1 MATSGKNR
9 KHKANTRAGTQGKK
23 RAHFR
28 EQPQE
33 DGHFSET
40 IGADLRA
47 ARREKGLSLNDVA
60 ATLRLKSDDIRAI
73 EESDFEALPGKTY
86 AIGFVRA
93 YAQLMGAAAGPEA
106 EEFVRRFKVEMI
118 DAEENR
124 FHSSTRKD
132 PRKRIPY
139 GLVATAAVTL
149 MLGIGVWRMADTAVG
164 AGDDVLE
171 AYQPSLPQPV
181 VRETTAREAGLS
193 AGGRGPQGG
202 VILVPSQAPLDK
214 EAGFRTISAPVPAPA
229 RPVAEA
235 INLRS
240 DIPDGTSWGT
250 ENHDARI
257 RMKALADVWLRVEVE
272 GRVMF
277 ERVLATGDS
286 YIPPGRGG
294 ARIVTRD
301 AGDLEIYVDG
311 SYIRRLGSK
320 GDAFAGAT
328 LDPEALLAGR

>member
-1 MATSGKNR
+1 MATSRKNT
-9 KHKANTRAGTQGKK
+9 KKKAGTQGKS

-60 ATLRLKSDDIRAI
+60 STLRLKSDDIQAI

-93 YAQLMGAAAGPEA
+93 YAQMMGAAAGPEA
-106 EEFVRRFKVEMI
+106 EEFVRRFKAEI
-118 DAEENR
+118 TAEENK
-124 FHSSTRKD
+124 FHSSTRQD
-132 PRKRIPY
+132 PRERIPY

-149 MLGIGVWRMADTAVG
+149 MLGVGVWRMADTAVG

-171 AYQPSLPQPV
+171 AYQPSLPQPI
-181 VRETTAREAGLS
+181 VRETTAREAGLP
-193 AGGRGPQGG
+193 AGGRGPQGD
-202 VILVPSQAPLDK
+202 VILVPSQAPLDN
-214 EAGFRTISAPVPAPA
+214 EAGFQTISAPALTA
-229 RPVAEA
+229 TDA

-277 ERVLATGDS
+277 ERVLVTGDS
-286 YIPPGRGG
+286 YIPPNRGD

-328 LDPEALLAGR
+328 LAPEALLAGR